1 LWKPKGEFSH
11 RALHSP
17 TIASGKNA
25 GVICQGEDMY
35 FRGAKAGFGIRKR
48 ESTMRT
54 RRRSS
59 MNSLD
64 TARTLH
70 VHKIF
75 LKINKLSVKTNY
87 HE

>member
-1 LWKPKGEFSH
+1 LWKPKAEFSH

-17 TIASGKNA
+17 TIASGKNTGA
-25 GVICQGEDMY
+25 IRQGENMN

-54 RRRSS
+54 GRRSS

-75 LKINKLSVKTNY
+75 LKTNELSVKTNY